1 MTRSF
6 RTQSICRSTNTE
18 TEGRCGRATCI
29 GGPTSACC
37 GQLLLA
43 LWALF
48 LSPEYG
54 GLYHGSFRRS
64 RADSGFDYY
73 FESVRLRRLYSLSS
87 DRFLQFSYRTIP
99 ILFVHKE
106 LAFDSLG
113 ATRAFLED
121 HSCAFY
127 VDKNQENLDCKR
139 ANAVLNEVYESKYR
153 KVGIKGAIWSIS
165 IAPSWC
171 HLYPPCT
178 DCKIGCY
185 IAVVSLNLRV
195 VAMRLWVGRE
205 TCVVQVDFY
214 LDTCDSRS
222 SLSWL
227 TLIPTWS
234 NFGYRRYNI

>member
-37 GQLLLA
+37 GQLLLP

-171 HLYPPCT
+171 HLYPPLYQLQNWLLYRSRLVKPT
-178 DCKIGCY
+178 GRGD
-185 IAVVSLNLRV
+185 AVVSGERD
-195 VAMRLWVGRE
+195 M
-205 TCVVQVDFY
+205 C
-214 LDTCDSRS
+214 RS
-222 SLSWL
+222 SGLL
-227 TLIPTWS
+227 
-234 NFGYRRYNI
+234 FGYLRLSIFFILTYSHSDLIKLRLSKV